1 MHQCEAMWMDFN
13 AGAFGRDRKRCAVK
27 VSAGSINALTGMDQE
42 KSSDGRQ
49 DYMPLSDHGYE
60 GQL

>member
-1 MHQCEAMWMDFN
+1 MDFN